1 MGLTKGE
8 MGMRKAS
15 GVVGGRIILGAA
27 ALLALQACG
36 PAKGGQSA
44 QLSPAQVCLQSLDPA
59 VGVDAC
65 KQAMTAS
72 PNDPALRRRIAL
84 LRLKSGSLAAARQA
98 YQIARSQDPND
109 AEAQFGYGLTL
120 QTIGQA
126 GGNVDK
132 LAAATRDP
140 SVVGRF
146 RKYGFDEPDL
156 MTYDTEPKVVRG
168 PAEARIAPLAPK
180 IALARDLGVDVKCLV
195 GTTGRLHDCK
205 LITPLAA
212 DMAPFGEAA
221 KTIVVM
227 SKVTPA
233 RNKGAPVADAPV
245 LLTMVFTKTA

>member
-1 MGLTKGE
+1 
-8 MGMRKAS
+8 MRKAR
-15 GVVGGRIILGAA
+15 GAAGGRIVLFVAGAA
-27 ALLALQACG
+27 SVLALEACG
-36 PAKGGQSA
+36 PAKGGGQTA
-44 QLSPAQVCLQSLDPA
+44 QLSPTQVCLQTLDPA

-72 PNDPALRRRIAL
+72 PNDAALRRRMAL

-132 LAAATRDP
+132 QAAATRDP
-140 SVVGRF
+140 TVVDRF

-156 MTYDTEPKVVRG
+156 MTYDTEPKVVGG
-168 PAEARIAPLAPK
+168 PSEAK
-180 IALARDLGVDVKCLV
+180 IAAMTPLIALDRDLGLDVKCLV
-195 GTTGRLHDCK
+195 AKSGKLHDCK
-205 LITPLAA
+205 VLTVVPA
-212 DMAPFGEAA
+212 DQKPFADAA
-221 KTIVVM
+221 KAIVEL
-227 SKVTPA
+227 SKATPA

-245 LLTMVFTKTA
+245 IAPMVFTKRELKAGG